1 MSCKHVFILFHFHV
15 LQYCTYFVLKSVS
28 LPSKCSDYTE
38 VHPLWITFCLYFP
51 ISKISFN
58 FVLTLL
64 MILWVFKIN
73 RNLLWSWIT
82 YFCNFTITVA
92 FTELQYFLK
101 IKSLTSHPTRI
112 ALKLP
117 SYSVTSIHWNGC
129 LICSSRTLHQY
140 RNVTINCMHHNFQR
154 KASE

>member
-1 MSCKHVFILFHFHV
+1 MSCKHVFILFHSHV
-15 LQYCTYFVLKSVS
+15 LQYCTYFVLKSVL

-58 FVLTLL
+58 FMLTLL

-73 RNLLWSWIT
+73 RNLLWRWIT
-82 YFCNFTITVA
+82 SFCNFTITVA

-112 ALKLP
+112 ALKTVFIFRYLC
-117 SYSVTSIHWNGC
+117 T
-129 LICSSRTLHQY
+129 LIWVLDLQQQDTAPVPKCCY
-140 RNVTINCMHHNFQR
+140 
-154 KASE
+154 